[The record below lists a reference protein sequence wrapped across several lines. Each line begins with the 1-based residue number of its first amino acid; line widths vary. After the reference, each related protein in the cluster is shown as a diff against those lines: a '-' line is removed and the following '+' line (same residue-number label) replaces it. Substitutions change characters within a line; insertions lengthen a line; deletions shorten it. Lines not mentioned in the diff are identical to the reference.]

1 MTGDDTI
8 VDLDAFRHAASG
20 RTDGDLRGTTSTAAY
35 HDRAL
40 VAGLKVAFEN
50 LDTIPVENITY
61 EVDYPH
67 SDSTWPNSLAIA
79 ERHMAKLTQ

>member
-1 MTGDDTI
+1 VTGDDTT

-20 RTDGDLRGTTSTAAY
+20 GTDGDLHDPTSTAAY

-50 LDTIPVENITY
+50 LAASRQESRQ
-61 EVDYPH
+61 E
-67 SDSTWPNSLAIA
+67 SGRESA
-79 ERHMAKLTQ
+79 RGR

>member
-1 MTGDDTI
+1 VTGDDTI

-20 RTDGDLRGTTSTAAY
+20 RTAGDVRGTTSTAY

-50 LDTIPVENITY
+50 LAASRQESGR
-61 EVDYPH
+61 E
-67 SDSTWPNSLAIA
+67 SRQESG
-79 ERHMAKLTQ
+79 RGR

>member
-1 MTGDDTI
+1 VTGDDTI

-20 RTDGDLRGTTSTAAY
+20 RTDGDVHGTTSTAAY

-50 LDTIPVENITY
+50 LAASRQESGR
-61 EVDYPH
+61 E
-67 SDSTWPNSLAIA
+67 SGRESRQESG
-79 ERHMAKLTQ
+79 RGR